1 MERNLSTIHQTKK
14 IATGMNVNQ
23 SQETQCSWWR
33 PFALSQK
40 DYPSTKDYM
49 KAMLASY
56 FSKLY
61 HYEGYNVVIEALDQ
75 WLEYCEELLGG
86 REFINYGE
94 PNDALTRWNC
104 IVSVANSLRN
114 ETVEQSVSILDIPNN
129 KDNVPIMEPTT
140 IKTANNVEET
150 NNIDASTY
158 EEWQWMEIQ
167 DSIETAKHEIKS
179 IYKEFHN
186 WVQLEKEVKRH
197 KQRLARMFSKE
208 VTKWSHLNFDEP
220 HTDRSSVEEY
230 VTTKHAQLKQML
242 PNQRIYPTLMRHVK
256 GNDSW
261 GKLDQKS
268 KTFGDELSLYGCS
281 TTTVENS
288 IVSAT
293 NLV

>member
-1 MERNLSTIHQTKK
+1 
-14 IATGMNVNQ
+14 MNTNQ
-23 SQETQCSWWR
+23 IQEIQCSWWR
-33 PFALSQK
+33 PYALSKK
-40 DYPSTKDYM
+40 DYSSAKDYM
-49 KAMLASY
+49 KAMLAIY
-56 FSKLY
+56 FPKLY

-94 PNDALTRWNC
+94 PNDVLTRWNC

-114 ETVEQSVSILDIPNN
+114 ETVEQAVSILDIPNN
-129 KDNVPIMEPTT
+129 EDNVPIMEPTP
-140 IKTANNVEET
+140 IKAATNDEEANDT
-150 NNIDASTY
+150 DAYTH
-158 EEWQWMEIQ
+158 EEWQWLEVQ
-167 DSIETAKHEIKS
+167 DSIETAKYEIKS
-179 IYKEFHN
+179 IYQEFHK
-186 WVQLEKEVKRH
+186 WVQLEKEVKCH

-230 VTTKHAQLKQML
+230 VTAKHAQLKQML

-268 KTFGDELSLYGCS
+268 KTFGDELFLSGGICS
-281 TTTVENS
+281 TTNVENS
-288 IVSAT
+288 ILGVT
-293 NLV
+293 NLA